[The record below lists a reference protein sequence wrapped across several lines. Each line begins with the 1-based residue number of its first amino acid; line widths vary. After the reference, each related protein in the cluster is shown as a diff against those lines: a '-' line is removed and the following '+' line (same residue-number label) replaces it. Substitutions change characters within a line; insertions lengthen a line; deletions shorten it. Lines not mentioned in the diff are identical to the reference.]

1 MVQLGSVTVCLRFYL
16 TPLLILDDIELE
28 QPVLPEDP
36 DSRPKDFPPLPYKRK
51 PVKQKRRNFSPER
64 QRAIDEEVEKL
75 LKAGIICEVKCPEWL
90 ASVVMVRKANGKW

>member
-36 DSRPKDFPPLPYKRK
+36 DSRPKDFPPLPYSIHLYLVINK
-51 PVKQKRRNFSPER
+51 
-64 QRAIDEEVEKL
+64 
-75 LKAGIICEVKCPEWL
+75 
-90 ASVVMVRKANGKW
+90 ASVLILRNLIKRAF